1 MSGGQLS
8 EQVETP
14 ASELAVP
21 NSATESRM
29 LDNIWSYNPDL
40 DFKKL
45 LLEAQYGAKGF
56 RLIENKDWL
65 IGVPMIFIGATYR
78 PGFPR
83 DGAEGDYVSIEAVV
97 ADKDTLASF
106 PIQAQLPSEMK
117 VWANEPIVFND
128 GSTGIR
134 RQMTEVFQS
143 AGLIDVGKPRNKD
156 ENPFDRPYQ
165 KWASGAELAT
175 TGIVAST
182 TGEKFRFVAPRGL
195 RRSDYEWNDKPA
207 TTFYIG

>member
-1 MSGGQLS
+1 MSDEVAIPPS
-8 EQVETP
+8 EI
-14 ASELAVP
+14 AVP
-21 NSATESRM
+21 VTATESRM
-29 LDNIWSYNPDL
+29 LDNVWGFNPDL
-40 DFKKL
+40 DFKNL
-45 LLEAQYGAKGF
+45 LLEAQYGSKGF
-56 RLIENKDWL
+56 RLVENKNWL
-65 IGVPMIFIGATYR
+65 IGVPLILIGVTYR

-83 DGAEGDYVSIEAVV
+83 AGGEGDYVSIEAVV

-106 PIQAQLPSEMK
+106 PIQKQLPAEMA

-134 RQMTEVFQS
+134 RQMTELMHTV
-143 AGLIDVGKPRNKD
+143 GIINVGKPRKD

-165 KWASGAELAT
+165 IWEAGAEQAT
-175 TGIVAST
+175 TGIVANRD
-182 TGEKFRFVAPRGL
+182 GEKFRYVAPRGL